1 MSYQGRHRPKP
12 KLSGDPVGLR
22 QTEFSRSKLS
32 WRAAKLANRSLRLLE
47 SPWAH

>member
-1 MSYQGRHRPKP
+1 MRYQEASPPESKP
-12 KLSGDPVGLR
+12 PDPVSLR